1 MFYLNTLLLQYFSY
15 WNHGTLRTRVF
26 TFAYNHPETHNY
38 ANIRQRGD
46 SSVSFVWRRKNKETE
61 KERERGDATY
71 VVHSRNNSPVVDGK
85 AFPVREHVGG
95 RRECGSCNMSHNSTI
110 PHTIFPWTLRR
121 EQTWNMCTRAC
132 TLLLFINTRSRWAC
146 RLLSKTKSRNANRS
160 REYRD
165 CTGFYSTT
173 GDRQDRRNAWDEH
186 VLFPFVTSIGRNMH
200 GTTHS
205 FPFRH
210 DTLTLF
216 FPFFPKLS
224 MPP

>member
-1 MFYLNTLLLQYFSY
+1 MVPFVLEFSHSHITTPKRIITLISGNAVILPSPLY
-15 WNHGTLRTRVF
+15 GEEKTKR
-26 TFAYNHPETHNY
+26 
-38 ANIRQRGD
+38 
-46 SSVSFVWRRKNKETE
+46 RRKR
-61 KERERGDATY
+61 EREET
-71 VVHSRNNSPVVDGK
+71 
-85 AFPVREHVGG
+85 
-95 RRECGSCNMSHNSTI
+95 RRTSFIVETI
-110 PHTIFPWTLRR
+110 PPSSMEKLFRCASMWAAEESVGPAICRIIRPFLIPFFHERFEGNKLGTCVRVHARF
-121 EQTWNMCTRAC
+121 CC
-132 TLLLFINTRSRWAC
+132 FINTRSRWAC

-205 FPFRH
+205 FPFRY